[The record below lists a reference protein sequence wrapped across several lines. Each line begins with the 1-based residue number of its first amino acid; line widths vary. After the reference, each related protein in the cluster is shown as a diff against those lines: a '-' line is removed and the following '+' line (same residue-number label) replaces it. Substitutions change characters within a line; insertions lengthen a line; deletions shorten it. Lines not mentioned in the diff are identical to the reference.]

1 MVRVNLIQFTLN
13 RAKTN
18 LAGIMDPKKGTGTDA
33 LGAKNIADD
42 NEFESENTI
51 SKSNNC
57 FYIKTFES
65 LEIATKW
72 PMGALQST
80 RKTQFAADAR
90 FRFQFKYYGGKNV
103 STQLNPILN

>member
-1 MVRVNLIQFTLN
+1 MIQFTLN

-57 FYIKTFES
+57 FYIKS
-65 LEIATKW
+65 LSHLRL
-72 PMGALQST
+72 LQNGRSG
-80 RKTQFAADAR
+80 RCSQLGKLRSAAAAR
-90 FRFQFKYYGGKNV
+90 FRFQFKY
-103 STQLNPILN
+103 

>member
-33 LGAKNIADD
+33 PLGAKNIADD

-72 PMGALQST
+72 PLGTLQST
-80 RKTQFAADAR
+80 RKTQICSCC
-90 FRFQFKYYGGKNV
+90 QI
-103 STQLNPILN
+103 PISI